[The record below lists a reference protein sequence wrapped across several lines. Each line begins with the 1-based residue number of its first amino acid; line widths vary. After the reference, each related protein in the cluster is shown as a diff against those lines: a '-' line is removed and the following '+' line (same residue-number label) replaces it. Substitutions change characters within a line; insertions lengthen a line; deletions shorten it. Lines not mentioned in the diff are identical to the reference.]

1 MLADQVAVIFFDG
14 AAAHLES
21 HDEKYNADARATEHS
36 TTFHMPGSR
45 DEAAVDGVPVPKHL
59 SRQRVSLQ
67 DIKMGRNLMRILT
80 EIWQLPP
87 IDIDIDEVAAGVAE
101 VAVAPMAMV
110 EVISLISIVAL
121 QTLDR

>member
-1 MLADQVAVIFFDG
+1 MKQ
-14 AAAHLES
+14 
-21 HDEKYNADARATEHS
+21 
-36 TTFHMPGSR
+36 
-45 DEAAVDGVPVPKHL
+45 L
-59 SRQRVSLQ
+59 SMVYQFQS
-67 DIKMGRNLMRILT
+67 I